1 MVFPFNGK
9 KCLALIIIVTVLT
22 GCKTSPVAEDGDN
35 IESINTVVSANSE
48 AANDAQTVS
57 ESDHES
63 LVFGKFNIYPRETN
77 GWDES
82 GWSVIT
88 PSTDTRLIYVSNSAG
103 DDTSGEFVNPEAISD
118 IYNPNSIKPFKT
130 IEAAMMHAREG
141 YPDWILLKRGD
152 VWELSTTIN
161 VRRGRSSSERA
172 VFSSYGA
179 SAQRPMIKSADKYGF
194 RIWTG
199 VNFVAIVGISLY
211 AERRDPNSSE
221 FLGWGNVPNQTGIYM
236 YQAPGETKISILLED
251 NEINFF
257 SGGISMTGSGYIK
270 DTVVRRNIVRNSYSE
285 SSHSQ
290 GMYAVRAS
298 VLLEENIF
306 DHNGWYVQQPDNT
319 NNNSERGQATIFNHN
334 TYFSDSS
341 DTISRRNIFLRPS
354 SMHQKWTA
362 NSPSDE
368 VVDQIKSKNLL
379 MSDNLFVG
387 GEVGISAGGNRDY
400 NTGPRWENINIID
413 NVLIAIGRDQPTNR
427 TLGWYIDVDDW
438 SGGDVCGNYL
448 LHNDN
453 LSVNNLNGINV
464 SGHSTDI
471 TLSRNII
478 FGLIKSN
485 SNGNGAINISSAPKD
500 NIRVSENTIQL
511 VSSEMQI
518 ITADFIGN
526 SEYTDNKYY
535 SDAAPEQWFGSEGEH
550 YNFDDW
556 VLLSGDTNSTDQKE
570 PFVDANRTFAS
581 YLMSIG
587 LSGSIDDFVEQASQQ
602 SRANWNREFSATVIN
617 EYIRSGYGEEKCY
630 QPGETYFTVA
640 D

>member
-1 MVFPFNGK
+1 MVLPFNVK
-9 KCLALIIIVTVLT
+9 KCLALIIIVSVLA
-22 GCKTSPVAEDGDN
+22 GCKTSPVAEDGEN
-35 IESINTVVSANSE
+35 NESINTTVSANSE
-48 AANDAQTVS
+48 SANAALTVS
-57 ESDHES
+57 EPDPET

-88 PSTDTRLIYVSNSAG
+88 PSADTRLIYVSNSSG
-103 DDTSGEFVNPEAISD
+103 DDMTGEFVNPDAISD
-118 IYNPNSIKPFKT
+118 IYNPDSIKPFKT
-130 IEAAMMHAREG
+130 IEAAMTHAREG
-141 YPDWILLKRGD
+141 YPDWVLLKKGD
-152 VWELSTTIN
+152 VWELPTIIN
-161 VRRGRSSSERA
+161 VRSGRSYSERS

-179 SAQRPMIKSADKYGF
+179 SAQRPMIKSEDKYGF

-211 AERRDPNSSE
+211 AEKRDPNSPE
-221 FLGWGNVPNQTGIYM
+221 FLGWGNVANQTGIYM
-236 YQAPGETKISILLED
+236 YQAPDETKVSILLED

-319 NNNSERGQATIFNHN
+319 NNNSEGGQATMFNHN

-362 NSPSDE
+362 NSPSDGE
-368 VVDQIKSKNLL
+368 VDQIKSINLL
-379 MSDNLFVG
+379 VSDNLFVG
-387 GEVGISAGGNRDY
+387 GEIGISAGGNTDY
-400 NTGPRWENINIID
+400 NTGPRWENINIVD

-438 SGGDVCGNYL
+438 NGGDVCGNYL
-448 LHNDN
+448 LHNEN
-453 LSVNNLNGINV
+453 LNVNNLNGINV
-464 SGHSTDI
+464 SGHSTDV
-471 TLSRNII
+471 TLSKNII
-478 FGLIKSN
+478 FGLLKPN
-485 SNGNGAINISSAPKD
+485 SNGNGAINVSSAPKE

-511 VSSEMQI
+511 VNSEMRV
-518 ITADFIGN
+518 ITADYLSV

-535 SDAAPEQWFGSEGEH
+535 SDADPELWFGSESED

-556 VLLSGDTNSTDQKE
+556 VLLSGDTNSTIQEE
-570 PFVDANRTFAS
+570 PFVDANRTFTT
-581 YLMSIG
+581 YLTSIG
-587 LSGSIDDFVEQASQQ
+587 LSGSIDDFIEQASQQ

-617 EYIRSGYGEEKCY
+617 EFIRSGYGEEKCD
-630 QPGETYFTVA
+630 QPGEIYFTVA
-640 D
+640 N